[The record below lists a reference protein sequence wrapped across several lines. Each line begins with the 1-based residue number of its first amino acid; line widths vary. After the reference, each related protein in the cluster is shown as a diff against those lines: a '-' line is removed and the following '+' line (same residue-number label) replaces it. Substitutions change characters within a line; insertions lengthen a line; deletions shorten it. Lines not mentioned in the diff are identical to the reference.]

1 MTHRE
6 QTDAMGRSG
15 GVVIDGMVARTLR
28 WLTVLLQLRVGIQ
41 FGLFAPF
48 SVGWTRLIELP
59 SARVPGG
66 TPFNERLE
74 AFLKSA

>member
-1 MTHRE
+1 L
-6 QTDAMGRSG
+6 
-15 GVVIDGMVARTLR
+15 TL
-28 WLTVLLQLRVGIQ
+28 LLQLRV
-41 FGLFAPF
+41 GLFAPF